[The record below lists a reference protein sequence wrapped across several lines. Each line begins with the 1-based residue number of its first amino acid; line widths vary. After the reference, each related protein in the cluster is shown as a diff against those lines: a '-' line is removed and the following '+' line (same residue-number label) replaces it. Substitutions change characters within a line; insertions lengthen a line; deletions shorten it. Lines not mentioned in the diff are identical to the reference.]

1 MRIVLASASPRRR
14 ELLALIELNYEVIPA
29 EGEEHISKNEPSEVV
44 EELALGKATEVYE
57 KLMKE
62 KEEPLLV
69 IGADTVVVDQNQILG
84 KPKDAEDAVSTL
96 NRLQNHTHQVYT
108 GVAICMWKD
117 GECISR
123 VFHEKTDVTM
133 YPMTSE
139 EIMDYVSGGEP
150 MDKAGSYGIQGQAAR
165 FVKSICGDYNNVV
178 GLPVARLYQELK
190 ELFAEETEDGI

>member
-1 MRIVLASASPRRR
+1 MRMILASASPRRR
-14 ELLALIELNYEVIPA
+14 ELLALLGLDYEVIPA

-44 EELALGKATEVYE
+44 EELAMTKATEVYE
-57 KLMKE
+57 KLLKE
-62 KEEPLLV
+62 KEEPILV

-108 GVAICMWKD
+108 GVAIRIWRD
-117 GECISR
+117 GKSISR
-123 VFHEKTDVTM
+123 IFHEKTDVTM
-133 YPMTSE
+133 YPMTTE

-178 GLPVARLYQELK
+178 GLPVARLYQELVAIQSQGK
-190 ELFAEETEDGI
+190 CH

>member
-1 MRIVLASASPRRR
+1 MRMILASASPRRR
-14 ELLALIELNYEVIPA
+14 ELLALLGLDYEVIPA

-44 EELALGKATEVYE
+44 EELAMTKATEVYE
-57 KLMKE
+57 KLLKE
-62 KEEPLLV
+62 KEEPILV

-108 GVAICMWKD
+108 GVAIRIWRD
-117 GECISR
+117 GKSISR
-123 VFHEKTDVTM
+123 IFHEKTDVTM
-133 YPMTSE
+133 YPMTTE

-190 ELFAEETEDGI
+190 EISYL

>member
-1 MRIVLASASPRRR
+1 MRMILASASPRRR
-14 ELLALIELNYEVIPA
+14 ELLALLGLDYEVIPA

-44 EELALGKATEVYE
+44 EELAMTKATEVYE
-57 KLMKE
+57 KLLKE
-62 KEEPLLV
+62 KEEPILV

-108 GVAICMWKD
+108 GVAIRIWRD
-117 GECISR
+117 GKSISR

-133 YPMTSE
+133 YPMTTE

-190 ELFAEETEDGI
+190 EISYL

>member
-1 MRIVLASASPRRR
+1 MRMILASASPRRR
-14 ELLALIELNYEVIPA
+14 ELLALLGLDYEVIPA

-44 EELALGKATEVYE
+44 EELAMTKATEVYE

-62 KEEPLLV
+62 KEEPILV

-108 GVAICMWKD
+108 GVAIRIWRD
-117 GECISR
+117 GKSISR

-133 YPMTSE
+133 YPMTTK

-190 ELFAEETEDGI
+190 EISYL